1 MRMDSMKKRK
11 STTST
16 KAVILAVAVI
26 LVLCIGMAGTLMFL
40 VDKTNEVTNTFDPA
54 HVTCQVEESFND
66 TVKKNVNVTNTSDID
81 AYLRVKLVT
90 YRVNDAGDRI
100 GGTATIPTF
109 TPGTGWFEQDGFYY
123 YQSPVAPGQKPAA
136 DLIGNSG
143 ITLLEYTDADGGR
156 QVVEVIAEA
165 IQSVPT
171 SVVSDKW
178 KVTVGTDGTISAVN

>member
-16 KAVILAVAVI
+16 KSVILAVAVI

-54 HVTCQVEESFND
+54 HVTCQVEESFNSN
-66 TVKKNVNVTNTSDID
+66 VKKNVNVINTSDID

-100 GGTATIPTF
+100 GGTATIPSF
-109 TPGTGWFEQDGFYY
+109 EPGDGWFAKDGFYY
-123 YQSPVAPGQKPAA
+123 YNKPVAPGQKPAA
-136 DLIGNSG
+136 NLIGSDG
-143 ITLLEYTDADGGR
+143 INLKSYTDADGGK

-171 SVVSDKW
+171 SVVADKW
-178 KVTVGTDGTISAVN
+178 KVTVGTDGTISAGN

>member
-54 HVTCQVEESFND
+54 HVTCQVEESFNSN
-66 TVKKNVNVTNTSDID
+66 VKKNVNVKNTSDID

-90 YRVNDAGDRI
+90 YRVNDVGDRI
-100 GGTATIPTF
+100 GGTATIPNF
-109 TPGTGWFEQDGFYY
+109 EPGTGWFAKDGFYY
-123 YQSPVAPGQKPAA
+123 YKNPVAPDQKPAA
-136 DLIGNSG
+136 DLIGDSG
-143 ITLLEYTDADGGR
+143 ITLLEYRDADGGR

-171 SVVSDKW
+171 SVVADKW
-178 KVTVGTDGTISAVN
+178 KVTVGTDGTISAGN